1 MKKINKNCI
10 IKSSK
15 KIYCGY
21 CRGKGK
27 ILLTKEIVRVGKLRL
42 GRDVLKRCPECKGKK
57 FIITSDKGLYF
68 DHEERPTTIH

>member
-10 IKSSK
+10 IKSSS

-27 ILLTKEIVRVGKLRL
+27 LLLTKEIARIGKLRL
-42 GRDVLKRCPECKGKK
+42 GKDILKRCPECKGKK
-57 FIITSDKGLYF
+57 FILNPDGGLYF
-68 DHEERPTTIH
+68 NHRERSTTIH